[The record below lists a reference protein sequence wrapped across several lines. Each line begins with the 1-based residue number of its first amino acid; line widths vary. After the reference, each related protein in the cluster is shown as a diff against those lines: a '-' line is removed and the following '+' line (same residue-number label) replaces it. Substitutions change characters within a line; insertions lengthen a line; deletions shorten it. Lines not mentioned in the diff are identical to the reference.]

1 MNTAPPDSNS
11 HTMPASPSWWQR
23 LTLSQVALGTAIVA
37 LTILG
42 LGLLLS
48 LRYVF
53 LLLFLGITVATA
65 LMPIMERLRSLGLR
79 RDWAALAAFS
89 ALVIVLSLVVGTI
102 GPFIVNQI
110 SMVMERLPAG
120 YAGFRD
126 WMLSSTSPL
135 ILTIGAQLPVDPFLA
150 MPAVDNN
157 ALSTVSE
164 GLTVQ
169 LAGVGVGLLSTI
181 LILLFSYYWLI
192 YRGHAIQAL
201 ALLVPLDR
209 RTDAVE
215 LWQQIEQKIG
225 AFVRGLFMMAITIG
239 ALAGIGFSLIGL
251 PYALTVAVIAAIL
264 EAIPYVG
271 PLITLAL
278 AGLIGLTVSPTMA
291 LMAVLVA
298 MVIQF
303 VEANVIVPRVMDRA
317 VGVQPIVTLLAIG
330 IFADLFGV
338 LGALLAVPLAAAIQ
352 VLIDRL
358 IHRNPAD
365 HQEAIGGR
373 DQIAVLRYQARDL
386 AGDLKQNARQ
396 EAAQDDDQDLEAEL
410 EAWIVNLDGMLAR
423 VQEKAL

>member
-1 MNTAPPDSNS
+1 MNIAPLDPNS
-11 HTMPASPSWWQR
+11 HTIPASPVWWQR
-23 LTLSQVALGTAIVA
+23 LTLPQVALGTAVVA

-65 LMPIMERLRSLGLR
+65 LMPMMERLRLLGLR

-89 ALVIVLSLVVGTI
+89 ALVVVLSVIIGTI
-102 GPFIVNQI
+102 SPFIFSQI
-110 SMVMERLPAG
+110 TMVATQLPAG
-120 YAGFRD
+120 YTSVRA
-126 WMLSSTSPL
+126 WLLESSSPL
-135 ILTIGAQLPVDPFLA
+135 LLTIGAQLPIDPFLA
-150 MPAVDNN
+150 MPAVDES
-157 ALSTVSE
+157 ALNTVSE
-164 GLTVQ
+164 GLTIQ
-169 LAGVGVGLLSTI
+169 LAGIGMGLLSTI

-192 YRGHAIQAL
+192 YRSHAIQAL
-201 ALLVPLDR
+201 ALLVPLER
-209 RTDAVE
+209 RTGAVE
-215 LWQQIEQKIG
+215 LWEQIEQKIG
-225 AFVRGLFMMAITIG
+225 AFVRGIFMMAITIG

-251 PYALTVAVIAAIL
+251 PYALTLAVIAAIL

-303 VEANVIVPRVMDRA
+303 IEANVIVPRVMDRA

-358 IHRNPAD
+358 FRRTPAD

-386 AGDLKQNARQ
+386 VGDLKQSARQ
-396 EAAQDDDQDLEAEL
+396 EAAQDDDHDLEAEL
-410 EAWIVNLDGMLAR
+410 EAWIVNLDGILAQA
-423 VQEKAL
+423 QERAL